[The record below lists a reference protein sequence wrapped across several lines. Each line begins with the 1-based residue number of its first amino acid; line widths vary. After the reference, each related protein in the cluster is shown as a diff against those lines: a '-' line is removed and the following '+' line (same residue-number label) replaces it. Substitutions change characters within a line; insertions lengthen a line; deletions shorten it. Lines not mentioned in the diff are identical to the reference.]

1 MKKLVQIV
9 YKIILGVCV
18 AVMAVFY
25 TLASVVMTPFRA
37 SEYRKSAFARESGA
51 AYQAGV
57 TETLVYRL
65 YNRLRANGVAME
77 LIAHPKESASAHLL
91 WQDAVIIH
99 EIDRVKLAEG
109 RWVIGP
115 GSPIWKEGLDLKD
128 AVAEVLEGVVDDRPG
143 FRPGNA
149 LLLVDRREIPE
160 QDRLEAEAMPMF
172 LLYDDE
178 EDLYEV
184 LRKFCQ

>member
-1 MKKLVQIV
+1 MKKLARIL
-9 YKIILGVCV
+9 YKIILGICV
-18 AVMAVFY
+18 GVMAVFY

-37 SEYRKSAFARESGA
+37 SEYRKSAFGRESGA
-51 AYQAGV
+51 EYQAGV

-65 YNRLRANGVAME
+65 YNRLRAAGVDVNI
-77 LIAHPKESASAHLL
+77 IAHPKEPVSAHLL

-99 EIDRVKLAEG
+99 EIERVKLVDG
-109 RWVIGP
+109 RWVIGS
-115 GSPIWKEGLDLKD
+115 GSTVWKEGLDLKE
-128 AVAEVLEGVVDDRPG
+128 AVAQVLEGVIDDRPG

-149 LLLVDRREIPE
+149 LLLVDRREIPQ

-178 EDLYEV
+178 EDLFEV

>member
-1 MKKLVQIV
+1 MKKLAQIV

-37 SEYRKSAFARESGA
+37 SEYRKSAFGRESGA

-99 EIDRVKLAEG
+99 EIDRVKLADG
-109 RWVIGP
+109 RWVIGS
-115 GSPIWKEGLDLKD
+115 GSPVWKEGLDLKD
-128 AVAEVLEGVVDDRPG
+128 AVAEVLEDVVDDRPG

>member
-1 MKKLVQIV
+1 MKKLARIL
-9 YKIILGVCV
+9 YKIILGICV
-18 AVMAVFY
+18 GVMAVFY

-37 SEYRKSAFARESGA
+37 SEYRKSAFGRESGA
-51 AYQAGV
+51 DYQAGV
-57 TETLVYRL
+57 PATLVYRL
-65 YNRLRANGVAME
+65 YNRRRANGVGME
-77 LIAHPKESASAHLL
+77 VIALPREPASAHLL

-99 EIDRVKLAEG
+99 EIDRVKLADG

-115 GSPIWKEGLDLKD
+115 GSPGWKEGLDLKD
-128 AVAEVLEGVVDDRPG
+128 AVAEVLEDVFDDRPG

>member
-1 MKKLVQIV
+1 MKKLAQIV

-65 YNRLRANGVAME
+65 YNRLRAAGVNVNI
-77 LIAHPKESASAHLL
+77 IAHPKEPATAHLL

-99 EIDRVKLAEG
+99 EIDRVRLADG
-109 RWVIGP
+109 RWVIAP
-115 GSPIWKEGLDLKD
+115 GSPVWKEGLDLKD
-128 AVAEVLEGVVDDRPG
+128 AVAEVLESVVDDRPG

-184 LRKFCQ
+184 LRKFCK

>member
-1 MKKLVQIV
+1 MKKLARIL
-9 YKIILGVCV
+9 YKIILGICV

-37 SEYRKSAFARESGA
+37 AEYRKSVFARESGA
-51 AYQAGV
+51 EYQAGV

-65 YNRLRANGVAME
+65 YNRLRANGVAVGI
-77 LIAHPKESASAHLL
+77 IAHPKESASAHLL

-99 EIDRVKLAEG
+99 EIDRVKLVDG
-109 RWVIGP
+109 RWAIGP
-115 GSPIWKEGLDLKD
+115 GSPVWKEGLDLRD
-128 AVAEVLEGVVDDRPG
+128 AVAEVLEDVSDDRPG

-149 LLLVDRREIPE
+149 LLLVDRREIPA

-178 EDLYEV
+178 EDLYDI

>member
-1 MKKLVQIV
+1 MKKLARIL
-9 YKIILGVCV
+9 YKIILGICV
-18 AVMAVFY
+18 GVMAVFY

-37 SEYRKSAFARESGA
+37 SEYRKSAFGRESGA

-57 TETLVYRL
+57 TETLVFRL
-65 YNRLRANGVAME
+65 YNRLRANGVTVGI
-77 LIAHPKESASAHLL
+77 IAHPKESASAHLL

-99 EIDRVKLAEG
+99 EIDRVKLADG
-109 RWVIGP
+109 RWVIGS
-115 GSPIWKEGLDLKD
+115 GSPVWKEGLDLKD
-128 AVAEVLEGVVDDRPG
+128 AVAEVLEDVVDDRPG

>member
-1 MKKLVQIV
+1 MKKLAQIV
-9 YKIILGVCV
+9 YKIILGICV

-51 AYQAGV
+51 DYQAGV

-65 YNRLRANGVAME
+65 YNRLHDARVDVGI
-77 LIAHPKESASAHLL
+77 IAHPREPASAHLL

-99 EIDRVKLAEG
+99 EIEQVKLVDG

-115 GSPIWKEGLDLKD
+115 GSPVWKEGLDLKE
-128 AVAEVLEGVVDDRPG
+128 AVAQVLEGVVDDRPG

>member
-1 MKKLVQIV
+1 MKKLVQILYRIIV
-9 YKIILGVCV
+9 YLCV
-18 AVMAVFY
+18 GVMAVFY

-37 SEYRKSAFARESGA
+37 SKYRKSAFGRESGA

-57 TETLVYRL
+57 TESLVYRL
-65 YNRLRANGVAME
+65 YNRLRAGGVAME
-77 LIAHPKESASAHLL
+77 VIAHPKEPASAHLL

-99 EIDRVKLAEG
+99 EIDRVMLAEG

-115 GSPIWKEGLDLKD
+115 GSPVWKEGLDLKD
-128 AVAEVLEGVVDDRPG
+128 AVAQVLEDVVDDRPG

-160 QDRLEAEAMPMF
+160 RDRLEAEAMPMF

>member
-1 MKKLVQIV
+1 MKKLAQIV
-9 YKIILGVCV
+9 YKIILGICV

-37 SEYRKSAFARESGA
+37 SEYRKSAFGRESGA
-51 AYQAGV
+51 EYQAGV

-65 YNRLRANGVAME
+65 YNRLRAAGVSVGI
-77 LIAHPKESASAHLL
+77 IAHPKEPASAHLL

-99 EIDRVKLAEG
+99 EIERVKLVDG

-115 GSPIWKEGLDLKD
+115 GSPVWKEGLDLKD
-128 AVAEVLEGVVDDRPG
+128 AVAQVLEDVVDDRPG

-160 QDRLEAEAMPMF
+160 QDRMEAEAMPMF

-178 EDLYEV
+178 EDLFEV

>member
-1 MKKLVQIV
+1 MKKLAQIV

-37 SEYRKSAFARESGA
+37 SEYRKSAFGRESGA

-57 TETLVYRL
+57 TETLVFRL
-65 YNRLRANGVAME
+65 YNRLRANGVTVGI
-77 LIAHPKESASAHLL
+77 IAHPKESASAHLL

-149 LLLVDRREIPE
+149 LLLVDRRGIPPGG
-160 QDRLEAEAMPMF
+160 RGHAHVPAL
-172 LLYDDE
+172 
-178 EDLYEV
+178 
-184 LRKFCQ
+184 

>member
-1 MKKLVQIV
+1 MKKLARIL
-9 YKIILGVCV
+9 YKIILGICV
-18 AVMAVFY
+18 GVMAVFY
-25 TLASVVMTPFRA
+25 TLAAVVMTPFRA
-37 SEYRKSAFARESGA
+37 SEYRKSAFGRESGA
-51 AYQAGV
+51 EYQAGV

-77 LIAHPKESASAHLL
+77 VIAHPREPASAHLL

-99 EIDRVKLAEG
+99 EIDRVKLADG

-115 GSPIWKEGLDLKD
+115 GSPVWKEGLDLKE
-128 AVAEVLEGVVDDRPG
+128 AVAEVLEDVFDDRPG
-143 FRPGNA
+143 FRPANA

-178 EDLYEV
+178 EDLFEV

>member
-1 MKKLVQIV
+1 MKKLARIL
-9 YKIILGVCV
+9 YKIILGICV
-18 AVMAVFY
+18 GVMAVFY

-65 YNRLRANGVAME
+65 YNRLRASGVVME
-77 LIAHPKESASAHLL
+77 VIAHHKESASAHLL

-99 EIDRVKLAEG
+99 EIDRVKLADG
-109 RWVIGP
+109 RWVIGA
-115 GSPIWKEGLDLKD
+115 GSPVWKEGLELKA
-128 AVAEVLEGVVDDRPG
+128 AVAQVLEDVVDDRPG

-149 LLLVDRREIPE
+149 LLLVDRRQIPE
-160 QDRLEAEAMPMF
+160 RDRLEAEAMPMF

-178 EDLYEV
+178 EDLFEV

>member
-1 MKKLVQIV
+1 MKKLAQIV

-37 SEYRKSAFARESGA
+37 SEYRKSAFGRESGA
-51 AYQAGV
+51 EYQAGV

-65 YNRLRANGVAME
+65 YNRLRASGVAVE
-77 LIAHPKESASAHLL
+77 LIAHPKESANAPLR
-91 WQDAVIIH
+91 WQAAVIIH
-99 EIDRVKLAEG
+99 EIDRVKLADG
-109 RWVIGP
+109 RWVVGP
-115 GSPIWKEGLDLKD
+115 GSPVWKEGLDLRD
-128 AVAEVLEGVVDDRPG
+128 AIAEVLEDVADDRPG

-149 LLLVDRREIPE
+149 LLLVDRREIPQ

-172 LLYDDE
+172 QIQIGTTP
-178 EDLYEV
+178 V
-184 LRKFCQ
+184 TQSFAIF

>member
-1 MKKLVQIV
+1 MKKLAQIV

-99 EIDRVKLAEG
+99 EIDRVTLAEG

-178 EDLYEV
+178 EDLYVV

>member
-57 TETLVYRL
+57 TETLVFRL
-65 YNRLRANGVAME
+65 YNRLRAGGVAVE
-77 LIAHPKESASAHLL
+77 VIAHPRESASAHLL

-99 EIDRVKLAEG
+99 EIDRVKLVDG
-109 RWVIGP
+109 RWVIGS
-115 GSPIWKEGLDLKD
+115 GSPVWKEGLDLKD
-128 AVAEVLEGVVDDRPG
+128 AVAQVLEGVVDDRPG

-149 LLLVDRREIPE
+149 LLLVDRREIPQ

>member
-1 MKKLVQIV
+1 MKKLAQIV

-51 AYQAGV
+51 EYQAGV
-57 TETLVYRL
+57 TETMVYRL
-65 YNRLRANGVAME
+65 YNRLRASGVAVE
-77 LIAHPKESASAHLL
+77 LIAHPKESATAHLL

-99 EIDRVKLAEG
+99 EIDRVKLFEG

-115 GSPIWKEGLDLKD
+115 GSPVWKEGLELKN
-128 AVAEVLEGVVDDRPG
+128 AVAEVLEDVFDDRPG